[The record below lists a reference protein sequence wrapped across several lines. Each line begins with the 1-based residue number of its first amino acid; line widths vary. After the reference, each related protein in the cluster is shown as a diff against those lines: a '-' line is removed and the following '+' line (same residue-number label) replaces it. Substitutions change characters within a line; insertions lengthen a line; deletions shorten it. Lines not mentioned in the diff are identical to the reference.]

1 MDKSKFIT
9 TILSLSLFLAP
20 RIQAQ
25 PEAKSGARKTNAPTI
40 IVKKMDL
47 SDKVLKLSYEI
58 RNDTKLD
65 LWIYDG
71 VGEYNISAETFME
84 ENNQTL
90 LIRSRLDVPAQ
101 PERAETPSFDGG
113 YVRLPSG
120 EVLSESVSFPIPVR
134 PQYGFGGGRQER
146 GLEFAT
152 RLSIEIGYYSG
163 DLPEIIRSKI
173 VKAKKLS
180 RKMPLVLPNYPKTLF
195 EWFDGL
201 GFLEFNKMNEGL
213 LARDDKVLIPY
224 TDRILKGEQSLR
236 ITVDNLSIPYYEEEQ
251 DPSIAH
257 DPPDLTSCTKVEIQ
271 FQPSMLD
278 YYFPYAGQ
286 QSLLSPEEIRHLRTV
301 RTVVLEDKEG
311 LKAII
316 NDIGNGTPTI
326 GGITRQRNVAY
337 VVCYDGIK
345 HLMSFPIYNN
355 LDSLVVNRTYLFT
368 RKEGFQSLKVAT
380 PQIKLIDFR
389 IRCAANL
396 KDLWNRF
403 QLYYKAEKN
412 RTKDSSGKTDI
423 EYPIASKWCDV
434 MFAAFKSIGM
444 NDYWNMR
451 PHICPSAGEGKCHY
465 SMNPNCRVDSPAEI
479 VLLFETKAGWNQHG
493 GPELFTFDNH
503 DPKGGCV
510 LLNDGTVKFIR
521 TREELRQL
529 RWK

>member
-1 MDKSKFIT
+1 MDKSTSII

-84 ENNQTL
+84 EDNQTL

-278 YYFPYAGQ
+278 YYFPYAVQ
-286 QSLLSPEEIRHLRTV
+286 QSLLSPEEIQYLKNV
-301 RTVVLEDKEG
+301 RTIALEDTED

-326 GGITRQRNVAY
+326 GGITRQRSMAY
-337 VVCYDGIK
+337 IVCYDGSEQM
-345 HLMSFPIYNN
+345 MSFPIYNN
-355 LDSLVVNRTYLFT
+355 LHSLVVNGMYLFT
-368 RKEGFQSLKVAT
+368 RNEGFQSLKVVT
-380 PQIKLIDFR
+380 PQIQLIELR
-389 IRCAANL
+389 VRCAANL
-396 KDLWNRF
+396 RDLWNRF
-403 QLYYKAEKN
+403 QLYDKAEKN
-412 RTKDSSGKTDI
+412 RTKDSSNNDESI
-423 EYPIASKWCDV
+423 YPQPTKWCDV
-434 MFAAFKSIGM
+434 MKAAFASIGM
-444 NDYWNMR
+444 KDYWNMR
-451 PHICPSAGEGKCHY
+451 PHICPSAGEDKCHY
-465 SMNPNCRVDSPAEI
+465 AMNPNCKTDSRSDM

-503 DPKGGCV
+503 TPKGGCV

-521 TREELRQL
+521 TKEKLQQL

>member
-1 MDKSKFIT
+1 MYR
-9 TILSLSLFLAP
+9 TIILILVLSLFILSE
-20 RIQAQ
+20 IQAQ
-25 PEAKSGARKTNAPTI
+25 PEPVAGKNKSGAPTI
-40 IVKKMDL
+40 IVTKMDL

-58 RNDTKLD
+58 RNDTKRD

-71 VGEYNISAETFME
+71 VGEYDISADVFMDE
-84 ENNQTL
+84 DNQTL
-90 LIRSRLDVPAQ
+90 LIRSRLDVPA

-113 YVRLPSG
+113 YVRLPPG
-120 EVLSESVSFPIPVR
+120 EVLYESVSFPIPVR
-134 PQYGFGGGRQER
+134 PRYVFVGERQER

-163 DLPEIIRSKI
+163 DLPEIISRKI
-173 VKAKKLS
+173 VEDKKLS

-224 TDRILKGEQSLR
+224 TNRILKGEQSVR
-236 ITVDNLSIPYYEEEQ
+236 ITVDNMSIPYYEEEQ

-257 DPPDLTSCTKVEIQ
+257 EPPNLTSCTKVEIQ
-271 FQPSMLD
+271 YHPSMLD

-286 QSLLSPEEIRHLRTV
+286 QSLLRPEEIRYLKNV
-301 RTVVLEDKEG
+301 RTIVLEDTEDIKP
-311 LKAII
+311 II
-316 NDIGNGTPTI
+316 NDIGNGIPTI
-326 GGITRQRNVAY
+326 GGITRQRSVAY
-337 VVCYDGIK
+337 VVCYDGSE

-355 LDSLVVNRTYLFT
+355 LDSLVVNGMYLFT
-368 RKEGFQSLKVAT
+368 RNEGFQSLKVAT

-396 KDLWNRF
+396 KDIWNRF
-403 QLYYKAEKN
+403 QLYDKAEKN
-412 RTKDSSGKTDI
+412 RTKDSSGKT
-423 EYPIASKWCDV
+423 EVVYPVATKWCDV
-434 MFAAFKSIGM
+434 MFSAFKSIGM
-444 NDYWNMR
+444 NDYWIMK
-451 PHICPSAGEGKCHY
+451 PYTCPSASEGKCHY
-465 SMNPNCRVDSPAEI
+465 AMNQNCKPNSPADM

-510 LLNDGTVKFIR
+510 LFNDGTVKFIR
-521 TREELRQL
+521 TKEELRQL